1 MKLMSALRGPCHS
14 RVASRT
20 GAGPVDDGGLHRTML
35 LTQGVVLALCAAR
48 VASDLQRGPLTIEG
62 DIALVLLVILTI
74 SLMVAGGSAVLPAS
88 PLDTHE
94 RAAMPSSKVRR
105 PRW

>member
-14 RVASRT
+14 RMASRT
-20 GAGPVDDGGLHRTML
+20 GAGPMDDGGLQRTML

-48 VASDLQRGPLTIEG
+48 VVSDLKRGPLSIEG

-88 PLDTHE
+88 PPDAREH
-94 RAAMPSSKVRR
+94 AAIPSSKVRR